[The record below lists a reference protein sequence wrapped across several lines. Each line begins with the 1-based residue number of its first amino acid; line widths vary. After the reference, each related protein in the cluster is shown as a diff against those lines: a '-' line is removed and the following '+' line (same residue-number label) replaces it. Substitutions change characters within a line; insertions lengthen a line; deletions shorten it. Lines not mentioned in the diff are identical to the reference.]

1 MKHKTH
7 KKGFTLIELLVV
19 MSIIALLLSILMPAL
34 GRARAEAMLTKDQTQ
49 VKSIYSGFSFWA
61 PSHNGRYPIPGLEQR
76 LEDPNQGFIKG
87 RGPENLEVN
96 DHASMLSMCIM
107 QQLFTPDVLIAPTE
121 QSDVVYPKEF
131 YDYDAYVVADWTF
144 WDNTFVNDLEN
155 DCNNSYGIM
164 PVTGKRKHQNWGVS
178 TYNPTG
184 FAIIGTRGPQN
195 GTEDPFSQSNLFH
208 GIDRSWKGVTTFGD
222 GHTEILETFYPI
234 ASTYVNDGGEAVADN
249 LFAEETDQAADND
262 YGNGLGQGA
271 DIVLTHVMQGD
282 VTDSGKGGGCSE
294 FLFD

>member
-1 MKHKTH
+1 MKRKTH

-61 PSHNGRYPIPGLEQR
+61 PSHNGRYPIPGLERR
-76 LEDPNQGFIKG
+76 LPDPNLGQIKG
-87 RGPENLEVN
+87 RGPEWIEEN
-96 DHASMLSMCIM
+96 DHGSMLSMCIM

-131 YDYDAYVVADWTF
+131 YDYEAYDVQDWIF
-144 WDNTFVNDLEN
+144 WDDSFLNDLSD

-164 PVTGKRKHQNWGVS
+164 PITGKRKVQNWGVS
-178 TYNPTG
+178 TFNPTG

-195 GTEDPFSQSNLFH
+195 GIENPYSQSNLFH

-234 ASTYVNDGGEAVADN
+234 ASTYVNDAGDALPDN
-249 LFAEETDQAADND
+249 LFAEEEDQAVDND

-271 DIVLTHVMQGD
+271 DIVLTHVKHGD
-282 VTDSGKGGGCSE
+282 VTTSGDAGGCSE
-294 FLFD
+294 FMFD